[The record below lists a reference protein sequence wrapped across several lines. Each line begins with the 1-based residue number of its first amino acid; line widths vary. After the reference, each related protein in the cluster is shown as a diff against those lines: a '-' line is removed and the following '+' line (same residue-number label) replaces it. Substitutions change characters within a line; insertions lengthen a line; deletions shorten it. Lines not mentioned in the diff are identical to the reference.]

1 MLHSRVKGISGMS
14 VVNNVHGTVYNGET
28 QTLFIDTKEKAI
40 AHLET
45 VNKSNAIQHSKLE

>member
-1 MLHSRVKGISGMS
+1 MLHSRVKGISGMR
-14 VVNNVHGTVYNGET
+14 VVNNVQYIYNGET

-45 VNKSNAIQHSKLE
+45 VIKVTQFSIQN